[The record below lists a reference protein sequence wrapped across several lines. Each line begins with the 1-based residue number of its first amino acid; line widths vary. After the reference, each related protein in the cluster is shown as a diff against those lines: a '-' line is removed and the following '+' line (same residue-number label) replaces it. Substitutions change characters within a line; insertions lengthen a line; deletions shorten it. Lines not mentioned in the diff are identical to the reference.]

1 MVTTNFKKYIFPI
14 LILFIASCKPSQ
26 KDESLIVPAIGFRV
40 NADSIHCKINDTLK
54 LLLTFEN
61 SSQYNQT
68 INFTGYLIL
77 HWTREE
83 AVFDN
88 SPSLFISDSMNG
100 QRDPINPVKWSDDR
114 SVVLEPGEK
123 VSKEVKILLHPD
135 FFTTR
140 YQNLVFRYLIKNKG
154 SKSRWH
160 LMSNEFTLIIN
171 EQDSTR

>member
-1 MVTTNFKKYIFPI
+1 MVTTNLKNYIFFI
-14 LILFIASCKPSQ
+14 LILFIVSCKPSQ
-26 KDESLIVPAIGFRV
+26 KDESLIVPAISFRV

-54 LLLTFEN
+54 LILTFEN

-77 HWTREE
+77 HWTRKEG
-83 AVFDN
+83 VFDN
-88 SPSLFISDSMNG
+88 SPSIFISDSIND
-100 QRDPINPVKWSDDR
+100 QRDPNYPIKWSDDQ

-140 YQNLVFRYLIKNKG
+140 SQNLVFRYLTRNNG
-154 SKSRWH
+154 SKPRWY
-160 LMSNEFTLIIN
+160 LMSNEFN
-171 EQDSTR
+171 VKPES